1 MIRNS
6 IMIVTLPV
14 KMDFNMLSKM
24 LRIIVFSSLVF
35 LQSTNAQTAESGP
48 SEHLVGKVNLAEFQ
62 QQPHKQWFDQH
73 YGAHTLDLD
82 ILKEI
87 KPLLAEVSIT
97 VFMGT
102 WCHDSQ
108 REVPALL
115 KILDALSFNKTKL
128 DIIALSFNKDTP
140 KKIEQYFDIKRT
152 PTIIFSRHQKEIG
165 RFVEYPQK
173 TLDEDILAIL
183 KDGNYRHSYAD

>member
-48 SEHLVGKVNLAEFQ
+48 SEHLVGKVNLADFQ
-62 QQPHKQWFDQH
+62 QQPHKQWFDKH

-87 KPLLAEVSIT
+87 KFPFFYWECIT
-97 VFMGT
+97 LELEN
-102 WCHDSQ
+102 
-108 REVPALL
+108 R
-115 KILDALSFNKTKL
+115 
-128 DIIALSFNKDTP
+128 
-140 KKIEQYFDIKRT
+140 
-152 PTIIFSRHQKEIG
+152 
-165 RFVEYPQK
+165 
-173 TLDEDILAIL
+173 
-183 KDGNYRHSYAD
+183 